1 MIRKFRPL
9 QLIMAQ
15 AIAGIFICRAITFIA
30 FHLTLPDLHKNGV
43 PERLVFALRCQIAP
57 GFMLFAGIEAVAI
70 IRGAALVSSRLAAI
84 APKSLPVHGRYIQ
97 NTLEQLVLFFIVTMV
112 LSTFLTTDLRVLP
125 IMTGLF
131 VLGRILFWIGYV
143 FDPLYRA
150 LGMTIT
156 AAPTVIALFYDVYW
170 LFFG

>member
-1 MIRKFRPL
+1 
-9 QLIMAQ
+9 
-15 AIAGIFICRAITFIA
+15 
-30 FHLTLPDLHKNGV
+30 
-43 PERLVFALRCQIAP
+43 
-57 GFMLFAGIEAVAI
+57 
-70 IRGAALVSSRLAAI
+70 
-84 APKSLPVHGRYIQ
+84 
-97 NTLEQLVLFFIVTMV
+97 MV